1 MKLFDT
7 IAAISTPPGVGGI
20 AIVRVSGSDA
30 EQIAQKLV
38 RAKNGKPLTEL
49 ETHKLTLCTVLG
61 TDGQAIDEALVAVMR
76 APHSY
81 TGETVVEV
89 NCHGGY
95 LAARLTLEAFV
106 QAGARLA
113 EAGEFTQR
121 AFVNG
126 KTDLTRAE
134 AVADLIHA
142 NSRMGVQYAAHSM
155 EGKLEKRI
163 EQLREMVMALTAQ
176 ISAAADYPDEED
188 GPNPE
193 EMRTQL
199 EEIRKT
205 VRRLADSFERG
216 RILREGV
223 RTVIVGRPNVGKS
236 SLLNALAQ
244 EERAIVTDVPG
255 TTRDVVEEFVQ
266 VQGIALR
273 LLDTAGIREGTDE
286 VERIGIARAK
296 ENMASAD
303 LCLLVLDASCEIGE
317 DDLSIARDLRHKQV
331 FIILNKAD
339 KGCILQKEAV
349 AELLGLP
356 GAPVFATAVPKEGEP
371 VGLDKLEDAI
381 AERFLQG
388 SLQAEDVYAFSVR
401 QKESLLRAGEAVSRV
416 LNGMEQGMPSDILYV
431 DLEETLA
438 ALGEITGS
446 TVQEEIVAQVF
457 ERFCVGK

>member
-20 AIVRVSGSDA
+20 AIVRVSGSEA
-30 EQIAQKLV
+30 EQIAQKAV
-38 RAKNGKPLTEL
+38 RAKNGKPLIEA
-49 ETHKLTLCTVLG
+49 ESHKLTLCTVFG
-61 TDGQAIDEALVAVMR
+61 ADRQVIDEALIAVMR

-95 LAARLTLEAFV
+95 LAARLTLEAFI

-121 AFVNG
+121 AFING
-126 KTDLTRAE
+126 KIDLTRAE
-134 AVADLIHA
+134 AVMDLIHA
-142 NSRMGVQYAAHSM
+142 NSRMGLQYAAHSM

-163 EQLREMVMALTAQ
+163 GVLRETVMALTAQ

-188 GPNPE
+188 GPNPK
-193 EMRTQL
+193 EMRAQL
-199 EEIRKT
+199 MEIFET
-205 VRRLADSFERG
+205 IERLADSFERG
-216 RILREGV
+216 RILRDGI

-236 SLLNALAQ
+236 SLLNALTR

-266 VQGIALR
+266 VHGIALR
-273 LLDTAGIREGTDE
+273 LLDTAGIREGADE

-296 ENMASAD
+296 ENMAVAD
-303 LCLLVLDASCEIGE
+303 LCLFVLDASCEIGE
-317 DDLSIARDLRHKQV
+317 DDLKIAQDLQDKQV
-331 FIILNKAD
+331 FILLNKSD
-339 KGCILQKEAV
+339 KEHVLRKETV
-349 AELLGLP
+349 GELLKLP
-356 GAPVFATAVPKEGEP
+356 NAFAFETAVPRGGEP
-371 VGLDKLEDAI
+371 IGLKEIEDAI
-381 AERFLQG
+381 AECFLQG
-388 SLQAEDVYAFSVR
+388 GLLKEDVYAFSAR
-401 QKESLLRAGEAVSRV
+401 QKEALIRAEEAVSRV
-416 LNGMEQGMPSDILYV
+416 LEGMEQGMPSDILYV

-446 TVQEEIVAQVF
+446 TVQEEIVGQVF